1 MHYDITSLQRI
12 NELKRLITG
21 SKAKQAKSDQ
31 VGDDLDRPMTEEE
44 LAVIVDYNL
53 QNL

>member
-1 MHYDITSLQRI
+1 MHYDIPSPRRI

-21 SKAKQAKSDQ
+21 TKTKQVKSNEVD
-31 VGDDLDRPMTEEE
+31 GLERPMSKEE
-44 LAVIVDYNL
+44 LAVIVDYNI